1 VKQYVLVVGAW
12 LLLGCESAPPPPPPA
27 PAEPNLAAA
36 IAELNADLLACMRR
50 ENDRLREEKVALDAK
65 INAAIEEA
73 ATLQAAALASAQPR
87 KPKREQ

>member
-1 VKQYVLVVGAW
+1 MKQYVLVVGAW
-12 LLLGCESAPPPPPPA
+12 LLLGCESAPPPPA

-50 ENDRLREEKVALDAK
+50 ENDRLREEKVAIDAK